1 MAKPGNCGEYL
12 LNVTACRV
20 YGRDQMLPTKQDFG
34 GQLEKQRRFIMKR
47 KNCYRRVSRR
57 YWKVCDHIWNVTR
70 NGHIFVRGKGWL
82 QLKRELF
89 VDLMEHRLHCYYI
102 FSKKKCSRVGQVFVP
117 FGNSFRAVAFRLLQT
132 FNKSL
137 TECISFSYLCSNCN
151 FS

>member
-47 KNCYRRVSRR
+47 KNCYWRVSRR

-102 FSKKKCSRVGQVFVP
+102 FSKKNV
-117 FGNSFRAVAFRLLQT
+117 AVLAKF
-132 FNKSL
+132 
-137 TECISFSYLCSNCN
+137 LCSLVTVSELSLLGFCKHSINH
-151 FS
+151 